1 MWEQVREQVLFS
13 RSARGREQKVPLGG
27 GGLHLSPRR
36 AGPTGCVSV
45 SYGLPSSWY

>member
-27 GGLHLSPRR
+27 GGCTSALGGLGPRD
-36 AGPTGCVSV
+36 A
-45 SYGLPSSWY
+45 